1 MRTWGMS
8 ILIRIHSIKGN
19 KKSDDEILSINIV
32 LKTSTFREKL
42 NKARIKSHQI

>member
-1 MRTWGMS
+1 MMRTWGMG

-19 KKSDDEILSINIV
+19 KKSDNEILSINIV
-32 LKTSTFREKL
+32 LRPVLL